1 VEEYHS
7 AAAVWGRQ
15 VDHSRIRQRTR
26 KQSTHVTAITSKT
39 KGTLKN
45 RLKKLAPLIGGA
57 AGVAAL
63 AVIAGRVGYGPI
75 YALLSLVESIPMKMA
90 WTAFLKR
97 ATKEKEKLKDKDKE
111 EKELTKTPANKI
123 TPFFHKYINFG
134 LNLGGGRTG
143 IGRLH
148 APVHFAISDFLLR
161 VANLPFTE
169 VSYCRNDFV
178 FLSLNGKPEELTKA
192 AEYLKQKVAEI
203 GQAGG
208 TEITTKFFEQAVDKQ
223 ITELLSMNQ
232 NYKDAKLTIG
242 FQFVRR
248 GGLIK
253 TVYLSPISSFNS
265 KLIGDDDTNATTATN
280 ATPYMTSTI

>member
-1 VEEYHS
+1 MKF
-7 AAAVWGRQ
+7 
-15 VDHSRIRQRTR
+15 SRKRTR

-39 KGTLKN
+39 KGTLKS

-90 WTAFLKR
+90 WTAFLKK

-169 VSYCRNDFV
+169 VSYCRNDFL
-178 FLSLNGKPEELTKA
+178 FLSISGKPEELTKTA
-192 AEYLKQKVAEI
+192 DHLKNKVAEI
-203 GQAGG
+203 AGHG
-208 TEITTKFFEQAVDKQ
+208 EGVEMVKGFEASVDDQ
-223 ITELLSMNQ
+223 IAELLLMNKK
-232 NYKDAKLTIG
+232 YKDAKLTIG

-265 KLIGDDDTNATTATN
+265 KLIDDDAADSSL
-280 ATPYMTSTI
+280 PGGGGGPSGGGGGPFRRSGLGEER

>member
-1 VEEYHS
+1 MKF
-7 AAAVWGRQ
+7 
-15 VDHSRIRQRTR
+15 SRKRTR

-97 ATKEKEKLKDKDKE
+97 ATKEKEKLKDKDDA
-111 EKELTKTPANKI
+111 ELTKTPANNI
-123 TPFFHKYINFG
+123 TPFFHKFINFG
-134 LNLGGGRTG
+134 LNFGGGRAG
-143 IGRLH
+143 IGRVQ
-148 APVHFAISDFLLR
+148 APIHFSISDFLLR

-169 VSYCRNDFV
+169 VSYCRNDFL
-178 FLSLNGKPEELTKA
+178 FLSISGKPEELTKTA
-192 AEYLKQKVAEI
+192 DHLKNKVAEI
-203 GQAGG
+203 AGHG
-208 TEITTKFFEQAVDKQ
+208 EGVEMVKGFEASVDDQ
-223 ITELLSMNQ
+223 IAELLLMNKK
-232 NYKDAKLTIG
+232 YKDAKLTIG

-265 KLIGDDDTNATTATN
+265 KLIGDDAADSS
-280 ATPYMTSTI
+280 PPGGGGGPFRRSGLGEER